1 MVTPP
6 PALRPKTALIRLD
19 AQTGTLRERKY
30 ALSVLS
36 GAETGKRLDLEGTT
50 LVGSS
55 PEVDLTLTDPT
66 VSRYHL
72 ELQVRITGVRLRDL
86 GSTNGT
92 FLSGVRIQEVT
103 VEKDAT
109 LLVGA
114 TAVRISV
121 EEENLGKPS
130 SQRDRFGEALGK
142 SQPMRELFGVLE
154 RVAATDS
161 TVLLVGETGT
171 GKELL
176 ARAIH
181 DASPRRQRPFI
192 VVSCGAI
199 ASELVESELFG
210 HKRGAFTGAIS
221 DRPGAFVMADGG
233 TLFLDEIGELPPE
246 LQPKLLRALDT
257 GMVKT
262 LGEDEHRSV
271 DVRVVAATHRDLEE
285 EIAAGRFRSDL
296 FYRLAV
302 VAARVPPLRERR
314 EDIPALARALL
325 ARMGRADFE
334 LQPELLA
341 TLSAH
346 TWPGNVRELH
356 NLVQRATAGADLE
369 LPKPE
374 GDVGWLYKAGE
385 AVEVPYKEA
394 KDKLVEAF
402 TRDYIAALLER
413 CGGNISEVARVAG
426 IARNYVHRLV
436 KKYGLRATE

>member
-1 MVTPP
+1 
-6 PALRPKTALIRLD
+6 
-19 AQTGTLRERKY
+19 
-30 ALSVLS
+30 
-36 GAETGKRLDLEGTT
+36 
-50 LVGSS
+50 
-55 PEVDLTLTDPT
+55 
-66 VSRYHL
+66 
-72 ELQVRITGVRLRDL
+72 
-86 GSTNGT
+86 
-92 FLSGVRIQEVT
+92 
-103 VEKDAT
+103 
-109 LLVGA
+109 
-114 TAVRISV
+114 
-121 EEENLGKPS
+121 
-130 SQRDRFGEALGK
+130 
-142 SQPMRELFGVLE
+142 MRELFGVLE

-176 ARAIH
+176 ARAVH

-192 VVSCGAI
+192 VVACGAI

-210 HKRGAFTGAIS
+210 HKRGSFTGATS
-221 DRPGAFVMADGG
+221 DRPGAFVMAEGG
-233 TLFLDEIGELPPE
+233 TLFLDEIGELPLE

-271 DVRVVAATHRDLEE
+271 DVRIVAATHRDLEA

-314 EDIPALARALL
+314 EDIPALAHALL
-325 ARMGRADFE
+325 TRMGRADFE
-334 LQPELLA
+334 LKPELLA

-346 TWPGNVRELH
+346 GWPGNVRELH
-356 NLVQRATAGADLE
+356 NLVQRATAGADLD

-374 GDVGWLYKAGE
+374 GDSGWLYKAGE

-436 KKYGLRATE
+436 KKYGLRAAE